1 LTTLL
6 NPPVIFARPFAPL
19 FFRVGSLRSGWHAV
33 VLSRVSRFPDTHDRQ
48 VPGCNDH
55 YFSSQASSYAF
66 ISLLGMTDSRPHSR
80 NPVHFRVR
88 ARNRKAGS
96 IHTCLIQMQ
105 LYLHN

>member
-6 NPPVIFARPFAPL
+6 NPPVIFDRLFTRLPFQ
-19 FFRVGSLRSGWHAV
+19 VGSLRSEWHAV
-33 VLSRVSRFPDTHDRQ
+33 VSSHVSRFPDTHDRQ

-80 NPVHFRVR
+80 VLTYFRKR
-88 ARNRKAGS
+88 DRNRKAGS